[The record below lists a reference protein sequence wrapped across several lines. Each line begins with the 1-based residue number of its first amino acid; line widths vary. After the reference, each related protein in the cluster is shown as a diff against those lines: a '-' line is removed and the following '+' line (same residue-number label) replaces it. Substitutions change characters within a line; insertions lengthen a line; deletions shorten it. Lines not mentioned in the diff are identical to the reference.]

1 MPVTTGTAVELLL
14 GQGLRM
20 TPQRLAIVAEVTA
33 ASGYVVP
40 QVLISRVQARVPGV
54 SAATVYRT
62 LERLERV
69 GVLVHVHLESG
80 IGYHRV
86 DQQPHAHLVCTE
98 CGAESELSGQTL
110 RRLEQLVEREHGFW
124 PDFTHQAMSGRC
136 LACQGVA
143 TRPAGRRH
151 VGALGASGSGGRARG
166 N

>member
-110 RRLEQLVEREHGFW
+110 RGLEQLVEREHGFR

-166 N
+166 T

>member
-86 DQQPHAHLVCTE
+86 DQQPHAHLICTE
-98 CGAESELSGQTL
+98 CGAERELSGQTL
-110 RRLEQLVEREHGFW
+110 QRLEQLVEVEHGFR
-124 PDFTHQAMSGRC
+124 PDFTHHAMSGRC
-136 LACQGVA
+136 LACQGLA
-143 TRPAGRRH
+143 TRPARRH
-151 VGALGASGSGGRARG
+151 VGALAANGSGGRGRG
-166 N
+166 D